1 MRERMAKGIIVLALS
16 LLTGLSFVFA
26 RLHNR
31 ETPGAPDSRQVG
43 PPASSAPEAKPG
55 LTEADLAPARDTHQR
70 GRAVYGRERCATCH
84 SIAGEGNPRFPLDGV
99 AARWK
104 PEELEDWI
112 IGSGVAA
119 DLLPTGVVRRKQRYR
134 TLPEEDMKP
143 LIRYLSTL
151 TPNSGNQRRAP

>member
-1 MRERMAKGIIVLALS
+1 MRERIANAVIGLS
-16 LLTGLSFVFA
+16 LILLTGLSFVFA

-31 ETPGAPDSRQVG
+31 ETPGAPGSRQVG
-43 PPASSAPEAKPG
+43 PPASSVPEAKPG
-55 LTEADLAPARDTHQR
+55 LTEADAPARETHQR
-70 GRAVYGRERCATCH
+70 GRAVYARERCATCH

-99 AARWK
+99 AAHWK